1 MKSVVTTGNGDGGET
16 RTLGGELLSKGHP
29 IIECTGLL
37 DRLRAQIALL
47 RLQLLERKPEA
58 QEEAEFLYWLLHCCF
73 LIGSRVNDADNV
85 HPECRHGDIEERHLR
100 RLEAEQERMEATLQ
114 LPKSFVVSA
123 SNTLAAQSDCT
134 ATFARD
140 FERGLVR
147 AAEIV
152 PELRQTLLL
161 PFANR
166 MGDFFF
172 VLARYLE
179 DGEHL
184 SVDYTRLG

>member
-1 MKSVVTTGNGDGGET
+1 MNSIVTTGAGDAGET
-16 RTLGGELLSKGHP
+16 RTLGGALLPKDHP
-29 IIECTGLL
+29 VIECTGLL

-47 RLQLLERKPEA
+47 RLQLLKRKPEA
-58 QEEAEFLYWLLHCCF
+58 REEPEFLFWLLHCCF
-73 LIGSRVNDADNV
+73 LIGSRVNDAENL
-85 HPECRHGDIEERHLR
+85 HPEWRSGDLEERHLR
-100 RLEAEQERMEATLQ
+100 QLEAEQERMEATLH
-114 LPKSFVVSA
+114 LPKAFIVSA
-123 SNTLAAQSDCT
+123 TNTLAAVADCT
-134 ATFARD
+134 AVAARD

-147 AAEIV
+147 AAEAA
-152 PELRQTLLL
+152 PALRQTHLL

-179 DGEHL
+179 DGQHE

>member
-1 MKSVVTTGNGDGGET
+1 MKSIVTTGNGDTGET
-16 RTLGGELLSKGHP
+16 RTLGGAALSKGHP

-47 RLQLLERKPEA
+47 RLHLLESKPEA
-58 QEEAEFLYWLLHCCF
+58 RAEADFLYWLLHCCF
-73 LIGSRVNDADNV
+73 LIGSRVNDAGNV

-100 RLEAEQERMEATLQ
+100 QLEAEQERMEGTLH

-123 SNTLAAQSDCT
+123 STTLAAVADCT
-134 ATFARD
+134 AVTARD

-147 AAEIV
+147 AAEAA

-179 DGEHL
+179 DGQHQA
-184 SVDYTRLG
+184 VDYSRIV